1 VDNPKAM
8 SLAESAFHT
17 TLRIHQRLYESTDGL
32 IGHRILGGHPALLLR
47 TTGRKSGQTRT
58 NALIYAN
65 DDGRYLV
72 VASKGGSDQAPGW
85 LFNLRAQPDVNVQ
98 IGRKRMPAAATV
110 IESDDPDYGRVWKL
124 VNDNNGDRYDA
135 YQRST
140 TRPIPVVALT
150 PAA

>member
-1 VDNPKAM
+1 M
-8 SLAESAFHT
+8 
-17 TLRIHQRLYESTDGL
+17 LRIHQAIYERTDGL
-32 IGHRILGGHPALLLR
+32 IGHRVLGGLPSLLLR
-47 TTGRKSGQTRT
+47 TTGRKSGKTRT

-85 LFNLRAQPDVNVQ
+85 LFNLEAKPDVEVQ
-98 IGRKRMPAAATV
+98 IGRKRVPTTATV
-110 IESDDPDYGRVWKL
+110 IGSEDPDYARVWKL

-140 TRPIPVVALT
+140 TRPIPVVALA
-150 PAA
+150 PKP